1 MEQPVGSLTFNPAIS
16 KAMGYQRWIFDL
28 MKPVIGLHVLE
39 IGVGSA
45 PFVGLY
51 SGIRRWYPCD
61 IDSKSVARA
70 LEIGTS
76 ALPGVQIKGYVGDAG
91 SDAFWDQLSESEPDT
106 VIAVNVME
114 HVKDDALFLRR
125 IYQVFDRSG
134 SGSVGLF
141 VPALPFIYG
150 SMDASAGHYRRY
162 TRSGLM
168 KLCQDAGFVVEHIQ
182 YVNFP
187 GIFYWWWRGK
197 IRKTRDLADPGLENS
212 ISKIDQYAVPIIRFF
227 EDRVPPPIG
236 QSLVIRLKRV
246 SV

>member
-16 KAMGYQRWIFDL
+16 NAMGYQRWIFDL
-28 MKPVIGLHVLE
+28 MKPVIGRHVLE

-45 PFVGLY
+45 PFVRLY
-51 SGIRRWYPCD
+51 SGICRWYPCD
-61 IDSKSVARA
+61 IDSKSVVRA
-70 LEIGTS
+70 LEIGAS
-76 ALPGVQIKGYVGDAG
+76 VLPGVQIKGYVGDAG
-91 SDAFWDQLSESEPDT
+91 SDVFWDQLSESEPDT

-246 SV
+246 SI